1 MGKRIAL
8 LIGVSEYDNE
18 PDLPPCKKDIQVVS
32 RIIAASDSYDDCLTL
47 DSNEKSTT
55 LKAEVAAYIRKHQDD
70 TIDEIFFYYTGHGT
84 STSDD
89 FLYLFSDFSSSKI
102 EQTSLR
108 NSEFDSMLKS
118 LSPKQT
124 IKVVDACQA
133 GTEYIKSN
141 KDLRSIFEKSSS
153 ESFKKTYF
161 LFSSSNTQPS
171 VALEDFSVFT
181 KSFAM
186 SLLNYEG
193 EDIRYRDIMDFI
205 SDDVN
210 VKKYQ
215 TPLFIQQADNTEIF
229 CGISTELAGSLRD
242 SLKIDVIAD
251 ASKIEINETEEQED
265 KAGEAE
271 SLIDLIRGKS
281 KIYCNS
287 EQAQESLKIYFDA
300 FSSFQWCET
309 ISSLFEIEIKAQQDY
324 SGITGSKGIA
334 KWIKDSEEK
343 YFATETYAQ
352 EEYETKEKVVSK
364 DRFSFNTTTEYR
376 PVTKY
381 RDVIDGFYLT
391 APSPQQSMVI
401 FFKPKEEILSWY
413 RLFFTHV
420 FSKSKLTVFYKYEA
434 ETDRSWDK
442 RGVQNNNEW
451 KILHCGFKE
460 HDSIRQLVE
469 ASMKDIENEII
480 GLINKQFSDDGI

>member
-8 LIGVSEYDNE
+8 LIGVSEYENE
-18 PDLPPCKKDIQVVS
+18 SDLPPCKKDIQVVS
-32 RIIAASDSYDDCLTL
+32 KIIAGSDSYDDCLTL

-55 LKAEVAAYIRKHQDD
+55 LKAEVASYIRKHQDD
-70 TIDEIFFYYTGHGT
+70 AIDEIFFYYTGHGS

-89 FLYLFSDFSSSKI
+89 FLYLFSDYSSSKI

-161 LFSSSNTQPS
+161 LFSSSNNQSS

-193 EDIRYRDIMDFI
+193 EDIRYRDIMDYI

-229 CGISTELAGSLRD
+229 CNVSNDLAVSLRD
-242 SLKIDVIAD
+242 RLKIDIDAEVSGIEAD
-251 ASKIEINETEEQED
+251 EVEEQET
-265 KAGEAE
+265 KASEDE
-271 SLIDLIRGKS
+271 NLISLIQEKS
-281 KIYCNS
+281 KGYCNS
-287 EQAQESLKIYFDA
+287 EQAQESLKIYFDE
-300 FSSFQWCET
+300 FNSFKWCET
-309 ISSLFEIEIKAQQDY
+309 ITSLFVVEVKSQQDY
-324 SGITGSKGIA
+324 SGITGLKGIA
-334 KWIKDSEEK
+334 KWIKDSEEN
-343 YFATETYAQ
+343 YFAKETYTQ
-352 EEYETKEKVVSK
+352 EEYEIKG
-364 DRFSFNTTTEYR
+364 SFR
-376 PVTKY
+376 
-381 RDVIDGFYLT
+381 
-391 APSPQQSMVI
+391 
-401 FFKPKEEILSWY
+401 
-413 RLFFTHV
+413 
-420 FSKSKLTVFYKYEA
+420 
-434 ETDRSWDK
+434 RSFW
-442 RGVQNNNEW
+442 
-451 KILHCGFKE
+451 F
-460 HDSIRQLVE
+460 
-469 ASMKDIENEII
+469 
-480 GLINKQFSDDGI
+480 